1 MPQKMPLQAHLINTD
16 YTANDCINMYKQTKN
31 ERSMS

>member
-16 YTANDCINMYKQTKN
+16 YTANDCINKRRMN
-31 ERSMS
+31 EA